1 MIAPQKSAKDA
12 DQPRTGE
19 LLVREGYITEKD
31 LANALQIQKKEAK
44 EAELPLESL
53 LVKKGFLNGSQMEI
67 LRGHPDLRKKMGQM
81 VVDYEIADVGQ
92 VKEALRDKHK
102 TVSTGQTLLRKGLIT
117 QDILDELLEKQ
128 EEALNIGELAVK
140 LAMIREI
147 DLVRA
152 ISYKNSQRT
161 VGQILCD
168 QEIIRPDD
176 LSAALKKHR
185 KRQKIG
191 EVLID
196 QGMISK
202 KQFQAAL
209 KEHNTTTQKLG
220 AFLVE
225 KGLITFS
232 QLYNALSR
240 QYNIPFMA
248 LDDFYYDE
256 LKKNKLGKFVA
267 EKYSR
272 RNLIIPLKLEGKELT
287 LAISYPDSF
296 AAIEELRL
304 IYRNLEMKA
313 VFITEKKFETLYTAL
328 YNKDF
333 QLETKSKK
341 ELEETLPDN
350 INLFNFEKLSTLD
363 SKKTT
368 IYAGS
373 ETEVK
378 KLVDFIINYG
388 VSMGASDIHF
398 EQDRKGVK
406 LRYRID
412 GICQEPDIRW
422 LNDKLLDKPEAVISR
437 IKVMSNLDISER
449 RIPQDGV
456 FRASYREDNKV
467 FDLDF
472 RVATCPAIV
481 GENITIRILDS
492 RRAGLGLENLNH
504 SPRVLG
510 RLKELFRSSAGMIL
524 ASGPTGSGK
533 SSTLY
538 AALKYING
546 PGIKIITAEDP
557 IEYSF
562 PGIMQTQINN
572 KIDLTFSRLL
582 RSFLRLDPDVILVGE
597 IRDDETASIAFDA
610 AQTGHL
616 LLSTIHTN
624 DSVSSVSRLLDLGI
638 DHNQIASNLL
648 GVISQRLVR
657 RNCTK
662 CSRQIKPPKEEWSFF
677 FNSYPSQ
684 LSFYKGIGCKSC
696 DFTGYSGRT
705 LVSELFELSRKLT
718 LAVSSKTSETELKR
732 MAIKSG
738 MRTMADDG
746 MSKMNQISLS
756 ELIRVLPLEMIN
768 EFKSRH

>member
-1 MIAPQKSAKDA
+1 MADLKAPPVKKPAT
-12 DQPRTGE
+12 PRIGE
-19 LLVREGYITEKD
+19 LLVREGFINKSD
-31 LANALQIQKKEAK
+31 LAKALQIQKNESK
-44 EAELPLESL
+44 EAELPLDTL
-53 LVKKGFLNGSQMEI
+53 LLKKGFLNGSQMEI
-67 LRGHPDLRKKMGQM
+67 LRGHPDLRKRMAQM
-81 VVDYEIADVGQ
+81 VVDFEIADVGQ
-92 VKEALRDKHK
+92 VKEALKGK
-102 TVSTGQTLLRKGLIT
+102 PKNITIGQTLLKKGIIT
-117 QDILDELLEKQ
+117 SEILDDLLQKQ
-128 EEALNIGELAVK
+128 EESLSIGELAVR
-140 LAMIREI
+140 LQMIREI

-161 VGQILCD
+161 IGEILCD
-168 QEIIRPDD
+168 LKVIRPED
-176 LSAALKKHR
+176 LSSALKKHK

-191 EVLID
+191 EILID

-202 KQFQAAL
+202 ADFQKVL
-209 KEHNTTTQKLG
+209 KEYNHATDKLG
-220 AFLVE
+220 AFLVQR
-225 KGLITFS
+225 KLIS
-232 QLYNALSR
+232 YNQLYNALSR

-248 LDDFYYDE
+248 LDDFFYDE
-256 LKKNKLGKFVA
+256 LIKNKLSKFVA
-267 EKYSR
+267 EKYAR
-272 RNLIIPLKLEGKELT
+272 RNLILPLKLEEKQLMLG
-287 LAISYPDSF
+287 ISYPDSLSS
-296 AAIEELRL
+296 IEELQL
-304 IYRNLEMKA
+304 IYRNLEMKV
-313 VFITEKKFETLYTAL
+313 VFITEKRFETLYTAL

-333 QLETKSKK
+333 LIETRDEDEYES
-341 ELEETLPDN
+341 LSDN
-350 INLFNFEKLSTLD
+350 VNLFNFEKLAATD
-363 SKKTT
+363 TQKTN
-368 IYAGS
+368 IYAGT

-378 KLVDFIINYG
+378 KLVDFVINYG

-412 GICQEPDIRW
+412 GICQAPDIPW
-422 LNDKLLDKPEAVISR
+422 LNEKLLDKPEAVISR

-456 FRASYREDNKV
+456 FRASYKEEEKV

-504 SPRVLG
+504 SHQMLG
-510 RLKELFRSSAGMIL
+510 SLKELFKSSAGMIL
-524 ASGPTGSGK
+524 VSGPTGSGK

-572 KIDLTFSRLL
+572 KINLTFARLL

-597 IRDDETASIAFDA
+597 IRDEETAGIAFDA

-624 DSVSSVSRLLDLGI
+624 DSLSSITRLLDLGI
-638 DHNQIASNLL
+638 DYNQIASNLL
-648 GVISQRLVR
+648 GVLSQRLVR

-677 FNSYPSQ
+677 FNAYPSQ
-684 LSFYKGIGCKSC
+684 INFYKGIGCKSC

-705 LVSELFELSRKLT
+705 LVSELFEMNRRLT
-718 LAVSSKTSETELKR
+718 LAVSSKTSEAELKR
-732 MAIKSG
+732 MAIKAG

-746 MSKMNQISLS
+746 MTKMNQISLS
-756 ELIRVLPLEMIN
+756 ELIRVLPLEMIK